1 MSTDSDTRKALG
13 ACRSCGSELACIP
26 GCQEYDARCNHVLD
40 KASAPARERGE
51 FGSTV
56 SGNLVAHI
64 SEILCEVGA
73 LREEITMLEIDLGE
87 FGKRLVPVLAIN
99 SENKPKDE
107 QIIKRAPTHS
117 PLGGLIRAEK
127 VRVSE
132 LRLEITDLI
141 KRIRI

>member
-73 LREEITMLEIDLGE
+73 LREEIALLDIDLGE
-87 FGKRLVPVLAIN
+87 LRMSSSSSRLG
-99 SENKPKDE
+99 E
-107 QIIKRAPTHS
+107 
-117 PLGGLIRAEK
+117 LIMVERL
-127 VRVSE
+127 RVSE